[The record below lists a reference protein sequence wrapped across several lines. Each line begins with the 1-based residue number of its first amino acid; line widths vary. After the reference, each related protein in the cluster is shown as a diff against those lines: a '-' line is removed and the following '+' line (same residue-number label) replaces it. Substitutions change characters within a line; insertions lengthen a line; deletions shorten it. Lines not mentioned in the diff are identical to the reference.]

1 MKKDASTIDA
11 YVEMPQ
17 AIDKTITYK
26 YDLSE
31 NSPKHSISANELEF
45 ITLSNIKSLDI
56 NHRLDY
62 IKINENERRW
72 ANYMSS
78 TLGNQRKVIDAVL
91 EVAREIDFKHGTDI
105 VSKCWE
111 NIVTGNFKVYP

>member
-1 MKKDASTIDA
+1 MSSCSICKIFELGNEYRTFYKDTIMKKDEFTIDA

-17 AIDKTITYK
+17 TIDKTITYK

-56 NHRLDY
+56 IHRLDY
-62 IKINENERRW
+62 IKINENERR
-72 ANYMSS
+72 
-78 TLGNQRKVIDAVL
+78 
-91 EVAREIDFKHGTDI
+91 
-105 VSKCWE
+105 
-111 NIVTGNFKVYP
+111 